1 MRSVT
6 RSMRGIRPRR
16 VPAVNRTISS
26 VPKRS
31 AQLSPQAST
40 QLSHE
45 LSPHLT
51 PQLSTQLSPQAPPSD
66 PHGTTGKI
74 CNWVKSIELQDVP
87 EEIRTHTKYLILDG
101 IGCALV
107 GAKLPWSRTATEAIL
122 KMEGPGN
129 CTVFGWDQVWISLTY
144 SNAGPLIFDCWLT
157 VASV

>member
-6 RSMRGIRPRR
+6 RSMGGIRPRR
-16 VPAVNRTISS
+16 VPAVTRTISS

-31 AQLSPQAST
+31 AQLSPQVST
-40 QLSHE
+40 QPSHE
-45 LSPHLT
+45 LSPQLT
-51 PQLSTQLSPQAPPSD
+51 PQLATQLSPQAPPSD

-74 CNWVKSIELQDVP
+74 CNWVKSIELKDVP

-129 CTVFGWDQVWISLTY
+129 CTVFGWDKVRISLI
-144 SNAGPLIFDCWLT
+144 SSDARPSVIDC
-157 VASV
+157 